1 MFDIPIIDSL
11 THPTID
17 TNWRMPEYPNRSS
30 IDQLL
35 LQMEANNISQSV
47 CAGMTGIGS
56 YDEEKYIKMIVPH
69 QDKLIPIAFFDLN
82 NKLTISEISDK
93 LNKLKALGYK
103 GIKLHPRIS
112 SFNLS
117 HPLLSSVIKQANE
130 SQLSVLLCTY
140 FYDKSKNSNSN
151 FLDKLSDLLY
161 DLDGAKILLM
171 HGGTVRLLET
181 IEIVRS
187 YNNVLL
193 DLSFTICKY
202 NGSSL
207 DMDIQFAFDTYDRRI
222 CIGSDF
228 PEFSPRDLRERF
240 IFFSNAI
247 PHEKAENI
255 AYRNI
260 AHFLHLI

>member
-1 MFDIPIIDSL
+1 
-11 THPTID
+11 
-17 TNWRMPEYPNRSS
+17 
-30 IDQLL
+30 
-35 LQMEANNISQSV
+35 
-47 CAGMTGIGS
+47 
-56 YDEEKYIKMIVPH
+56 
-69 QDKLIPIAFFDLN
+69 
-82 NKLTISEISDK
+82 
-93 LNKLKALGYK
+93 
-103 GIKLHPRIS
+103 
-112 SFNLS
+112 
-117 HPLLSSVIKQANE
+117 
-130 SQLSVLLCTY
+130 
-140 FYDKSKNSNSN
+140 
-151 FLDKLSDLLY
+151 
-161 DLDGAKILLM
+161 M